1 MASGQKRTIGEW
13 VVRPSPI
20 APVAELQ
27 RPKQLILV
35 NSALAASKQGEALFL
50 EDRQSEAPLRHHLDL
65 WGNSMPEAAFDTS
78 QRDTWRP
85 SVAQTIGLFL
95 LGFGLFMFCRRSD
108 FLPMIPA
115 MIIVAPIIILRL
127 SRILRIG
134 WSMLLTFVGFAAAF
148 NIALWGVFDLGDPG
162 LNLAFNVGRSTMIA
176 FLYTVPYWIDR
187 IVVPRLGGRLIGT
200 LVFPAAMT
208 AVLFLASLQPP
219 LNGTQAK
226 NVFATAPLP
235 LLQIYALAGLWGFI
249 FLWSW
254 LAACVNHAW
263 EQGFSRASL
272 VSAGG
277 TYVAIAAALFA
288 YGSLRIMT
296 ADDPTTVRVAAV
308 VMPAEEGGPT
318 NMMEVFDDRTTSP
331 YDTTIERLR
340 AMTAEAAAGG
350 AQIVA
355 MTEFAIVVSKE
366 NNERA
371 RAAFAQIAAE
381 NGVWLSVPYAWVP
394 ETGYGENR
402 SLLYSD
408 TGELVIDYQKRFL
421 LGLGDMGET
430 AVFQRGAEV
439 VQYADT
445 PFGRIAVSICRDMSF
460 PRFARQAGLAGAD
473 LMLVGSH
480 EFPTGITLNDPYRSL
495 ENGFTQIRP
504 TYDGITYAMDP
515 YGRILNRMAKGAGE
529 PGIMFVDAPTE
540 GVRTLYALFGD
551 WLGWLSAA
559 MVLVFISVAAVRG
572 RPHVAA

>member
-1 MASGQKRTIGEW
+1 MS
-13 VVRPSPI
+13 
-20 APVAELQ
+20 
-27 RPKQLILV
+27 
-35 NSALAASKQGEALFL
+35 
-50 EDRQSEAPLRHHLDL
+50 
-65 WGNSMPEAAFDTS
+65 EAAFDTGH
-78 QRDTWRP
+78 QDTWRP
-85 SVAQTIGLFL
+85 SIAQTVGLFL

-134 WSMLLTFVGFAAAF
+134 WSMLLTFLGFAAAF
-148 NIALWGVFDLGDPG
+148 NVALWGVFDLGDPG
-162 LNLAFNVGRSTMIA
+162 LNLAFNMGRSTMIA
-176 FLYTVPYWIDR
+176 LLYTAPYWIDR

-200 LVFPAAMT
+200 LVFPAAVT
-208 AVLFLASLQPP
+208 AVLFLSSLQPP

-235 LLQIYALAGLWGFI
+235 LLQIYALAGLWGFV

-263 EQGFSRASL
+263 ERGFSRPSL
-272 VSAGG
+272 LGAGG
-277 TYVAIAAALFA
+277 AFVAIAAALFA

-296 ADDPTTVRVAAV
+296 ADEPPTVRVASV

-318 NMMEVFDDRTTSP
+318 NMMEVFDDRMTSP
-331 YDTTIERLR
+331 YDATIERLR
-340 AMTAEAAAGG
+340 AMTADAAEGG
-350 AQIVA
+350 ARIVA
-355 MTEFAIVVSKE
+355 LSEFAIVVSE
-366 NNERA
+366 EDNERA
-371 RAAFAQIAAE
+371 RAEFAQIAAE
-381 NGVWLSVPYAWVP
+381 YGVWLSVPYAWVP

-445 PFGRIAVSICRDMSF
+445 PHGRIAVSICRDMSF
-460 PRFARQAGLAGAD
+460 PRFARQAGQAGAD
-473 LMLVGSH
+473 IMLVGSH
-480 EFPTGITLNDPYRSL
+480 EFPRGITVNDPYRSL

-515 YGRILNRMAKGAGE
+515 YGRILNQMAEGAGE
-529 PGIMFVDAPTE
+529 PGVMFADVPTE
-540 GVRTLYALFGD
+540 GVRTLYARFGD
-551 WLGWLSAA
+551 WLGWLSAVV
-559 MVLVFISVAAVRG
+559 VLGFVILAAFHG
-572 RPHVAA
+572 RSARA